1 MDSINVGAEMFV
13 ALNVCPSDFI
23 RLYWKLIYGRE
34 SRIAI
39 LASNMIK
46 KTEDD
51 RKIKAIQVF
60 EKITSILGFQH
71 ISSYNKE
78 NGIIEKRIDV
88 KGET

>member
-1 MDSINVGAEMFV
+1 MDV
-13 ALNVCPSDFI
+13 
-23 RLYWKLIYGRE
+23 E
-34 SRIAI
+34 SRIEI

-71 ISSYNKE
+71 ISSYNEE